1 MLWHGV
7 PAPAHAPGH
16 LPTHRLLPPL
26 HAGLLGNLTQASSK
40 IIDIIKQFQTSRR
53 FVWSSTLQSNH
64 GDHLCTLLD
73 RLLDRNPG
81 ALAGEAAVGG
91 HRVAAL
97 LQTVTSC
104 SEDEVS
110 RVNLIIS
117 RMGRRPLLDWEPSPG
132 RWQLIVYPSPADL
145 IGRGDG
151 SCSQYGYIG
160 YTGLHWRWG
169 GNMIIFRHVSDV
181 WCTYLI

>member
-1 MLWHGV
+1 MLNGQGMKYLEMCV
-7 PAPAHAPGH
+7 N
-16 LPTHRLLPPL
+16 
-26 HAGLLGNLTQASSK
+26 LGSFEA
-40 IIDIIKQFQTSRR
+40 
-53 FVWSSTLQSNH
+53 LQSNH

-73 RLLDRNPG
+73 RLLDRNLG
-81 ALAGEAAVGG
+81 ALGGEAAVGA

-97 LQTVTSC
+97 LQTFSSC

-110 RVNLIIS
+110 RVNSIIS

-160 YTGLHWRWG
+160 YTGLHRSWRWG
-169 GNMIIFRHVSDV
+169 GEYDQLQTCKWCLMYISDMGMG
-181 WCTYLI
+181 C

>member
-1 MLWHGV
+1 MLNGQGIKYLEMCV
-7 PAPAHAPGH
+7 N
-16 LPTHRLLPPL
+16 
-26 HAGLLGNLTQASSK
+26 LGSFEA
-40 IIDIIKQFQTSRR
+40 
-53 FVWSSTLQSNH
+53 LQSNH

-73 RLLDRNPG
+73 RLLDRHLG
-81 ALAGEAAVGG
+81 ALGGEAAVGA

-97 LQTVTSC
+97 LQTFSSC

-110 RVNLIIS
+110 RVNLITS

-160 YTGLHWRWG
+160 YTGLHRSWRWG
-169 GNMIIFRHVSDV
+169 GNMINFRHVSDV
-181 WCTYLI
+181 WCTYLIWEWDARLLKLHRILNLASEEALGESYSSK